1 MRTKS
6 FFLTLAAVFLIL
18 AAVRTYS
25 QTLVNQNDIKF
36 ETPSIATL
44 VGQDGLIMRTED
56 GGTTWNVKD
65 PGVTNVLNAMDIVTY
80 EDNTGSSVTLMI
92 AVGENGVI
100 AKSYDNGESWTVKTN
115 VSIENLNDVA
125 IYSPELI
132 YICGNNGTLLRSID
146 NGNNFETI
154 TVPVTANLNSISFS
168 GPQTSVTRINVMVV
182 GDEGTILTSP
192 NAYDWSVV
200 TSGTTEDL
208 YAVSYSGINSVCTG
222 ANGTILLSNDD
233 GANWVSSVS
242 GVTTNIYDV
251 KYLNMLTA
259 VASSENGT
267 LLRTE
272 DGCATWAVI
281 SSPVEADLFAVN
293 FANENVGIS
302 IGSEGTE
309 IYSLDG
315 GLTWSTGIT
324 SSFLPGDKKIDAK
337 LSQNYPNPF
346 NPSTMIN
353 YSIGDNSTVSI
364 KIYDMTGREVRTLV
378 NSYQAP
384 GSYSVKFDASNLSSG
399 IYFYVLRVN
408 TGNNEISKTMRMILT
423 K

>member
-408 TGNNEISKTMRMILT
+408 TGNNEITKTMRMILT

>member
-1 MRTKS
+1 M
-6 FFLTLAAVFLIL
+6 
-18 AAVRTYS
+18 
-25 QTLVNQNDIKF
+25 
-36 ETPSIATL
+36 
-44 VGQDGLIMRTED
+44 
-56 GGTTWNVKD
+56 
-65 PGVTNVLNAMDIVTY
+65 
-80 EDNTGSSVTLMI
+80 
-92 AVGENGVI
+92 
-100 AKSYDNGESWTVKTN
+100 
-115 VSIENLNDVA
+115 
-125 IYSPELI
+125 
-132 YICGNNGTLLRSID
+132 
-146 NGNNFETI
+146 
-154 TVPVTANLNSISFS
+154 
-168 GPQTSVTRINVMVV
+168 
-182 GDEGTILTSP
+182 
-192 NAYDWSVV
+192 
-200 TSGTTEDL
+200 
-208 YAVSYSGINSVCTG
+208 SYSGINSVCTG

-281 SSPVEADLFAVN
+281 STPVEADLFAVN

-324 SSFLPGDKKIDAK
+324 SSFIPGDKKIDAK

-408 TGNNEISKTMRMILT
+408 TGNNEITKTMRMILT